1 MYTEAPRLTG
11 KDDPNAINKHLLI
24 ALAAFFLSFVC
35 LFVCFVNFIFLSLS
49 TACTLGVAIVI
60 N

>member
-11 KDDPNAINKHLLI
+11 KDDPNAINIHLLI
-24 ALAAFFLSFVC
+24 ALAAFFFLLFVC
-35 LFVCFVNFIFLSLS
+35 LFVLLILSFS
-49 TACTLGVAIVI
+49 PAMDPILGVAIVI